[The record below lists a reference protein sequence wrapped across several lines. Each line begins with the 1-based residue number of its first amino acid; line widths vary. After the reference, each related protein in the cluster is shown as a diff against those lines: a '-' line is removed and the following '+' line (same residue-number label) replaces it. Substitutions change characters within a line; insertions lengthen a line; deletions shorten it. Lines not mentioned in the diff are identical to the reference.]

1 MLLGAAHCKL
11 RALARGVAGAA
22 GSAATSLHRAPSQL
36 ARARSLLASERAAF
50 DVELASARSLLASER
65 AAFNAELARAH
76 SLLASERAAFD
87 AELASA
93 HSLLA
98 SERAAFDAEL
108 ARAHSLLASER
119 AELEHARLWLT
130 TEREL
135 RRIDAEILTNVRDGH
150 KYERETLL
158 LRLDDA
164 ERRAAT
170 SWHHEV
176 PALMAA
182 IARVDPRAP

>member
-1 MLLGAAHCKL
+1 MRLAAAHCKL

-22 GSAATSLHRAPSQL
+22 GSVAASLHRAPSRGELVAEL

-50 DVELASARSLLASER
+50 D
-65 AAFNAELARAH
+65 AELARTR

-93 HSLLA
+93 Q
-98 SERAAFDAEL
+98 
-108 ARAHSLLASER
+108 SLLASER
-119 AELEHARLWLT
+119 AELASARLWLT

-135 RRIDAEILTNVRDGH
+135 RRIDAEILSSVRDGH

-176 PALMAA
+176 PALLAA